1 LSFYIPIRG
10 GGVLKRNPCGFIRL
24 STPAVVLA
32 IAVASVAALS
42 VGDPCTGCAA
52 LPAAYAQSAITIAPS
67 SSSAVVHQALTN
79 IAEGGTVTFASGTHA
94 DLDHRSIAKPM
105 TLTGEPGAVITGES
119 WFQIRADDVTIQ
131 NLTFRDIA
139 PVSWGPTAI
148 GIGWGD
154 RTNITLSNNTFVNTG
169 NGGIDFN
176 LATPWPHVP
185 PQNPKAAYTNI
196 RISDNVFRDIGV
208 NHPPGSTVDQQSSRL
223 YTVIRLTETGLYK
236 DLFIS
241 NNTMD
246 TATFAGINLATAGL
260 INAHI
265 NGNTISNMLAFGVQK
280 ATERTFD
287 DVGKLAGADSSL
299 SIYDNTFVS
308 NNNALRYLNGV
319 PETVPEAAVVIWG
332 GDGSNVRIYD
342 NVVRDSHNG
351 ILLCAGAVCGVH
363 QDNLGEQL
371 DIFNVVDTPIDQFLT
386 VFRNSFIENTGY
398 DLVNLSAAPVFA
410 PFNYWDRMPAERISG
425 SASYSPYYTDADRTA
440 TAQISPQQAGIALSQ
455 SDCAVS
461 LGDTVSF
468 DLVTGGESP
477 AVSQTVAN
485 AGSPTV
491 ESVRLRVDAWTDSGD
506 NEYRTLATFVKAGGE
521 FVELAPGQFVTVG
534 SDLAPS
540 GNFELEFKVVHS
552 GRVLP
557 TGDGALSQA
566 MTFFASC
573 G

>member
-1 LSFYIPIRG
+1 M
-10 GGVLKRNPCGFIRL
+10 LKRNPCGFIRL
-24 STPAVVLA
+24 SAPAVVLA
-32 IAVASVAALS
+32 IAVAALS
-42 VGDPCTGCAA
+42 VGDPCADCAA
-52 LPAAYAQSAITIAPS
+52 FPAAYAQSAITITAG
-67 SSSAVVHQALTN
+67 SATSTVQAAFNDVT
-79 IAEGGTVTFASGTHA
+79 AGGTVTFSSGTHA
-94 DLDHRSIAKPM
+94 NLSHSIISKPM
-105 TLTGEPGAVITGES
+105 TVTGEAGAVITGES
-119 WFQIRADDVTIQ
+119 WFQIRGDDVTMQ
-131 NLTFRDIA
+131 NLVFRDIA
-139 PVSWGPTAI
+139 PLSYGPSVI
-148 GIGWGD
+148 EIGWGD
-154 RTNITLSNNTFVNTG
+154 RTNVTVSNNTFSNTG
-169 NGGIDFN
+169 NHGLGLN
-176 LATPWPHVP
+176 TATPWPHTP
-185 PQNPKAAYTNI
+185 PQNPQAAFTNL
-196 RISDNVFRDIGV
+196 RVSDNLFRDIGML
-208 NHPPGSTVDQQSSRL
+208 HPAGSTVDQQSSRL
-223 YTVIRLTETGLYK
+223 YTAIRLSETGLYK

-241 NNTMD
+241 NNTID
-246 TATFAGINLATAGL
+246 TVTFAGINLAKAGL
-260 INAHI
+260 VNAHV
-265 NGNTISNMLAFGVQK
+265 NGNTISNVLAFGVQK
-280 ATERTFD
+280 ATEQTFD

-308 NNNALRYLNGV
+308 NNNALRYLNGT

-351 ILLCAGAVCGVH
+351 ILLCAGSVCGVH

-371 DIFNVVDTPIDQFLT
+371 DIFRVVDTPIDQFLT

-410 PFNYWDRMPAERISG
+410 PFNYWDRGPAERISG
-425 SASYSPYYTDADRTA
+425 SASYSPYYTDAARTA

-461 LGDTVSF
+461 IGDTVSF

-477 AVSQTVAN
+477 AVSQTVTN

>member
-1 LSFYIPIRG
+1 M
-10 GGVLKRNPCGFIRL
+10 LKRNSRGFARL
-24 STPAVVLA
+24 SAPAVVLA
-32 IAVASVAALS
+32 IAVAALS
-42 VGDPCTGCAA
+42 VADPCADCAA
-52 LPAAYAQSAITIAPS
+52 LPAAYAQTPSSAITITAG
-67 SSSAVVHQALTN
+67 SATSTVTDAIRD
-79 IAEGGTVTFASGTHA
+79 IAAGGTVTFSSGTHA
-94 DLDHRSIAKPM
+94 NLSHHIINKPM
-105 TLTGEPGAVITGES
+105 TLTGEAGAVITAES
-119 WFQIRADDVTIQ
+119 YFQIRSDDVTIR
-131 NLTFRDIA
+131 NLTFRDITPLNYNA
-139 PVSWGPTAI
+139 GVVE
-148 GIGWGD
+148 IGWGD
-154 RTNITLSNNTFVNTG
+154 RAGVTLSNNTIVDTG
-169 NGGIDFN
+169 NNGITFN
-176 LATPWPHVP
+176 TATPWPHEP
-185 PQNPKAAYTNI
+185 PQNPKAAFTNI

-246 TATFAGINLATAGL
+246 TATFAGINLAKAGL
-260 INAHI
+260 VNVHV
-265 NGNTISNMLAFGVQK
+265 NGNTISNMLAFGLQK
-280 ATERTFD
+280 ATEQTFD
-287 DVGKLAGADSSL
+287 DGGKLAGADSSL
-299 SIYDNTFVS
+299 SIYDNTFVN
-308 NNNALRYLNGV
+308 NNNALRYLNGT

-351 ILLCAGAVCGVH
+351 VLLCAGAVCGVH

-386 VFRNSFIENTGY
+386 VFRNSFIGNTGF
-398 DLVNLSAAPVFA
+398 DLVNLSAAPVFS
-410 PFNYWDRMPAERISG
+410 PFNYWDRSPAERISG
-425 SASYSPYYTDADRTA
+425 SALYSPYYTDEARTA
-440 TAQISPQQAGIALSQ
+440 TAQISQQQSEIALSQ
-455 SDCAVS
+455 SDCSVS
-461 LGDTVSF
+461 LGDTVTF

-477 AVSQTVAN
+477 AASQTVTN

-491 ESVRLRVDAWTDSGD
+491 ESVRLRVDSWTDSGD
-506 NEYRTLATFVKAGGE
+506 NEYRTLATFVKVGGE

-534 SDLAPS
+534 SSLAPS
-540 GNFELEFKVVHS
+540 GNFDLEFKVVHS

>member
-1 LSFYIPIRG
+1 M
-10 GGVLKRNPCGFIRL
+10 LKRNPCGFTLL
-24 STPAVVLA
+24 SAPAAVLA

-42 VGDPCTGCAA
+42 VADPCADCAA
-52 LPAAYAQSAITIAPS
+52 LPAAYAQTPSSAITITAG
-67 SSSAVVHQALTN
+67 SATSTVQAAFN
-79 IAEGGTVTFASGTHA
+79 DVAVGGTVTFSSGTHA
-94 DLDHRSIAKPM
+94 NLSHSIISKSM
-105 TLTGEPGAVITGES
+105 TVTGEAGAVITGES
-119 WFQIRADDVTIQ
+119 WFQIRGDDITMQ

-139 PVSWGPTAI
+139 PLSYGPSVVE
-148 GIGWGD
+148 IGWGD
-154 RTNITLSNNTFVNTG
+154 RAGVTLSNNTFVNTG
-169 NGGIDFN
+169 NHGITFN
-176 LATPWPHVP
+176 TATPWPHTP
-185 PQNPKAAYTNI
+185 PQNPKITFTDI
-196 RISDNVFRDIGV
+196 RILDNLFRDIGS
-208 NHPPGSTVDQQSSRL
+208 NHPAGSTVDQQSSRL
-223 YTVIRLTETGLYK
+223 YTVVRLSETGLYR

-246 TATFAGINLATAGL
+246 TATFAGINLAKAGL
-260 INAHI
+260 INAHV
-265 NGNTISNMLAFGVQK
+265 NGNTISNMLAFGLQK
-280 ATERTFD
+280 ATEQTFD
-287 DVGKLAGADSSL
+287 DGGKLAGADSSL
-299 SIYDNTFVS
+299 SIYDNTFVN
-308 NNNALRYLNGV
+308 NNNALRYLNGT

-351 ILLCAGAVCGVH
+351 VLLCAGAVCGVH

-386 VFRNSFIENTGY
+386 VFRNSFIGNTGF

-410 PFNYWDRMPAERISG
+410 PFNYWDRAPAERISG
-425 SASYSPYYTDADRTA
+425 SASYSPYYTDEARTA
-440 TAQISPQQAGIALSQ
+440 TAQISQRQAGIALSQ

-461 LGDTVSF
+461 LGGAVSF

-477 AVSQTVAN
+477 AVSQTVTN

-491 ESVRLRVDAWTDSGD
+491 ESVRLRVDSWTDSGD
-506 NEYRTLATFVKAGGE
+506 NEYRTLATFAKVGGE
-521 FVELAPGQFVTVG
+521 FVELVPDQFVTVG
-534 SDLAPS
+534 SALPS
-540 GNFELEFKVVHS
+540 SDSFDLEFKVVHS